1 MERVPVAVLISG
13 SGTNMAALLY
23 AARADDCPYEI
34 VLVASNK
41 PEAGGLKLAA
51 AEGVPTF
58 ALPHKGMERAAHDQA
73 MDAAIRASGAQYVA
87 LAGYMRIL
95 TPEFVSGWEGRMVN
109 VHPSLLPKY
118 KGLHTHDRAIEAG
131 DSHGGCTV
139 HLVTAELDD
148 GPVLGQTQVA
158 ILPGDTADS
167 LAARV
172 LIAEHQLY
180 SRCLAALVSRE
191 TSPDH
196 LVAQVRA
203 LAMVLPEAE
212 ETLSSRVLIAEHQ
225 LYSRCL
231 AKLVSREA
239 SPEYLVGR
247 VRILALALPQA
258 DEVLSHGMP
267 CFGVTKGKKFGYVSQ
282 DHHGDGKTALLVK
295 ISGPD
300 EQAQLIEHD
309 PERYY
314 RPAYFGDGWIAMR
327 LDLGRNDWDEIRE
340 WLARSWRSV
349 APKKLAALAE
359 FLG

>member
-1 MERVPVAVLISG
+1 MPERAKVAVLISG

-23 AARADDCPYEI
+23 ASRAEDCPYEI

-51 AEGVPTF
+51 AEGVQTF
-58 ALPHKGMERAAHDQA
+58 ALPHKGMERHDHDMA

-109 VHPSLLPKY
+109 IHPSLLPKY
-118 KGLHTHDRAIEAG
+118 KGLHTHERAIEAG

-139 HLVTAELDD
+139 HLVTPELDD
-148 GPVLGQTQVA
+148 GPVLGQTPVA
-158 ILPGDTADS
+158 ILPSDTADS

-196 LVAQVRA
+196 LVAQVRT
-203 LAMVLPEAE
+203 LAMALPEAE
-212 ETLSSRVLIAEHQ
+212 ETLS
-225 LYSRCL
+225 
-231 AKLVSREA
+231 
-239 SPEYLVGR
+239 
-247 VRILALALPQA
+247 
-258 DEVLSHGMP
+258 HGMP
-267 CFGVTKGKKFGYVSQ
+267 CFGIIKGKKFAWISL

-327 LDLGRNDWDEIRE
+327 LDLGRNDWDEIGE

-349 APKKLAALAE
+349 APKKLTALMDAADA
-359 FLG
+359 F